1 MYIYNAEIYTMDGRI
16 IPNGFVRTD
25 GRIIAEVAEGTPD
38 CISSDDLNAEGCR
51 LYPGFIDP
59 HSHMGLIGDGLGFEG
74 EDVNEDSDPV
84 TPHLRTIDGLC
95 FTDRCFTDAAASGV
109 TTVVTGGIEF
119 PRSDRYGGD
128 FIAVKTHGRCAD
140 EMLIRQVGIKFALGE
155 NPKTTF
161 SDKDSTPVT
170 RMATAAIIR
179 EALYKAK
186 RYMQDKAEAEENGDS
201 LPEYDIKCE
210 ALIPLLQHKLKA
222 HFHCHRADDIMT
234 AVRIAKEFDLEYVL
248 VHCTEGHLIAD
259 LLGEE
264 KACALT
270 GPIIC
275 DRGKPELSNLTTAN
289 AGILHKNGVTTAI
302 CTDHPELPV
311 QYLSASAAFCV
322 KAGLPREE
330 AIKALTVNAAEIVG
344 INDRV
349 GTITVGKDADLV
361 LFDGDPLEIMTEV
374 KATVINGKIVY
385 RKEI

>member
-1 MYIYNAEIYTMDGRI
+1 MYIYNAEIHTMNGTV
-16 IPNGFVRTD
+16 IPCGYVKAE
-25 GRIIAEVAEGTPD
+25 GGIIAEISEGIPP
-38 CISSDDLNAEGCR
+38 SVSADDLNAEGGK

-59 HSHMGLIGDGLGFEG
+59 HSHIGLIGDGLGFEG

-95 FTDRCFTDAAASGV
+95 FTDRCFTDAVMSGV
-109 TTVVTGGIEF
+109 TTAVTGVGSSNPI
-119 PRSDRYGGD
+119 GGD
-128 FIAVKTHGRCAD
+128 FIAVKTSGRCAD

-186 RYMQDKAEAEENGDS
+186 RYLQDKAEAEENGDS
-201 LPEYDIKCE
+201 PPEYDIKCE

-259 LLGEE
+259 LLGKE

-275 DRGKPELSNLTTAN
+275 DRGKPELLNLTPAN
-289 AGILHKNGVTTAI
+289 AGALHKNGVKVAV

-311 QYLSASAAFCV
+311 QYLAASAAYCV
-322 KAGLPREE
+322 KAGLPRDE
-330 AIKALTVNAAEIVG
+330 ALKALTVNAAEIAG
-344 INDRV
+344 IADRV
-349 GTITVGKDADLV
+349 GTVELNKDADFV